1 VLKDEIEKRNS
12 IKKRKKKPEST
23 CLTYKTRDSGHE
35 IMITSYK
42 ENKKN
47 DYKTQ
52 FSINLKQ
59 HY

>member
-23 CLTYKTRDSGHE
+23 CLTYKTRDLGHE

-42 ENKKN
+42 ENKKMIIKLN
-47 DYKTQ
+47 FQST
-52 FSINLKQ
+52 
-59 HY
+59 